1 MLRALLLVPLLAA
14 LLACRASS
22 TAPVP
27 APDSDALANATYF
40 GVYLTPITL
49 LDGVW
54 EGEPFEAGGASRP
67 RVELAPDFRM
77 LGDLDGRPGQEAV
90 VVLSESSG
98 GSGSFDYIAVMGRAV
113 MGIAVMGGEPVNL
126 GTVSIGDRVG
136 IRSAR
141 IVGRQLM
148 LEVVQAGP
156 EDAACCPSQLAT
168 RVFTL
173 AKEGLQEV
181 SHDVT
186 GTLSLAEL
194 EGVEW
199 VLTHFSR
206 KQPAPATP
214 ELTLRF
220 DGERIVGS
228 SGCNR
233 FFGGIESGRLP
244 GDLRMGPLG
253 GTRMACPEPQM
264 LLEQRFLS
272 ALQSVVKF
280 GFVTGRL
287 YLLSNAEG
295 VTTAL
300 LFEPRAAAPPAKSSG
315 S

>member
-1 MLRALLLVPLLAA
+1 MLRALLLVSLLAA
-14 LLACRASS
+14 LLACQGSS
-22 TAPVP
+22 TARAPAPVP
-27 APDSDALANATYF
+27 APGPDALANATYS

-49 LDGVW
+49 VGGLW
-54 EGEPFEAGGASRP
+54 EGEPFELAGASRP
-67 RVELAPDFRM
+67 RVELAPDFRL
-77 LGDLDGRPGQEAV
+77 LGDLDSRPGEEAV

-98 GSGSFDYIAVMGRAV
+98 GSGSFDYIAVMGRAAT
-113 MGIAVMGGEPVNL
+113 GSELVNL
-126 GTVSIGDRVG
+126 GTASIGDRVG

-141 IVGRQLM
+141 IVGRQLV
-148 LEVVQAGP
+148 LELVQAGP

-168 RVFTL
+168 RAFTL
-173 AKEGLQEV
+173 ANEGLQEV

-194 EGVEW
+194 EAVEW
-199 VLTHFSR
+199 VLTHLGR
-206 KQPAPATP
+206 KQRAPATP

-220 DGERIVGS
+220 DGERIAGS

-244 GDLRMGPLG
+244 GDLRIGPLG

-287 YLLSNAEG
+287 YLLSDEAG
-295 VTTAL
+295 VTTVL
-300 LFEPRAAAPPAKSSG
+300 LFEPRSAAPPAKSPG